1 MRQRESKPFRGIR
14 FINDLQMQIVQIL
27 YRERDFDA
35 FGDFGDFVE
44 SVSYGTSRTCQVR
57 IHAGGATVWAPEIA
71 FSIFVF
77 C

>member
-57 IHAGGATVWAPEIA
+57 GSSPCRGAIP
-71 FSIFVF
+71 FVPII
-77 C
+77 